1 MGLAE
6 RYPVRYTV
14 KEWERWEGDWELVE
28 GVPYAM
34 ASPSPLNQILLSA
47 IVALIRIQMNKCENC
62 HIAVE
67 LDWYISE
74 DTVVRPDLLVF
85 CGDIPKKLTQRPEL
99 VLEVVSPSTKLM
111 DEGLKRELYKSLQVP
126 YYLLVYPEEKSIV
139 CLELFGKEYIEKKDR
154 LFKVNQCQV
163 ELPFEEVE
171 TVDKNYKKNI

>member
-34 ASPSPLNQILLSA
+34 ASPSPLNQV
-47 IVALIRIQMNKCENC
+47 IVLELGSLINRALKKGCPQCKV
-62 HIAVE
+62 AVE

-74 DTVVRPDLLVF
+74 DTVIRPDLLVF
-85 CGDIPKKLTQRPEL
+85 CGDIPKKLIQRPEL

-163 ELPFEEVE
+163 ELPFEEVFHGLG
-171 TVDKNYKKNI
+171 